1 MLPGVV
7 VSQDGDHGGPRHG
20 KRGLRKL
27 PSPLAGTGRA
37 LGVPWQLV
45 GHQRC
50 HINGVPRG
58 GHRRL
63 VPPDGSTVSEQL
75 RVLLEGKRR

>member
-1 MLPGVV
+1 MLPGVAV
-7 VSQDGDHGGPRHG
+7 PQDGDHGGPGHG

-45 GHQRC
+45 EHQRC
-50 HINGVPRG
+50 HINGVP
-58 GHRRL
+58 
-63 VPPDGSTVSEQL
+63 
-75 RVLLEGKRR
+75 